1 MMKYVYILA
10 ALLLIGAALE
20 WHGYGRGYDG
30 GVAATQEAAD
40 KRVAQAQERERQ
52 ATAERDA
59 TNQTLAAVR
68 LALRENMR
76 QLQIANF
83 YADAAIA
90 ERAGLQQKLT
100 AATAALKT
108 ALRKAAHD
116 SPDCTDLARLPVCPV
131 VAERLWG
138 MSPHPAAAG
147 SSGGGSGAG
156 VPRP

>member
-10 ALLLIGAALE
+10 ALLVIGAALE
-20 WHGYGRGYDG
+20 WHGYGRGYDS
-30 GVAATQEAAD
+30 GVAATQADAD
-40 KRVAQAQERERQ
+40 KRVGQAQERERQ
-52 ATAERDA
+52 AAAERDA
-59 TNQTLAAVR
+59 TNQTLADVK
-68 LALRENMR
+68 LALRESKR
-76 QLQIANF
+76 QLQIANY

-90 ERAGLQQKLT
+90 ERAGLQQKLK
-100 AATAALKT
+100 AATAATKQ

-138 MSPHPAAAG
+138 ISPHPAAAS
-147 SSGGGSGAG
+147 SSGGGAGAS